1 MKREIQS
8 IHRFD
13 LLFALIVCGMVFSCG
28 KGGGT
33 NPTKNP
39 PSITQFT
46 SSKSDMVPGDSTLIT
61 YAVTGADSTILT
73 PSRQKLNPAGG
84 GSVYLKPVHP
94 VRYYLVAYNNDGL
107 DSANLLITMTAAVPS
122 IQTAALSQDTIA
134 KKDTSILT
142 YTAIRAD
149 SITVTS
155 VGKLASATTGTAKLS
170 PPQTTSYTMIAFNTV
185 GNDTVKFTLSVEVPA
200 HVQPLNGLYYK
211 GTIGSA
217 GLTPALR
224 FSCTNAAAQLLYK
237 PWIHFSTDG
246 DGLLSADSARPDPTG
261 SALLDYQFSDTLGYA
276 VITAATNGSDT
287 ARVAVRA
294 DIFVPGP
301 HGQGQYVRFDDKYI
315 SVRSLNGAPIQID
328 RPFDNFVI
336 ANYEDNLGVVFWVTD
351 ANNDGLPADND
362 EVTGVI
368 TTTIYPGKTTK
379 GIGIG
384 SSYQS
389 VVAAYGTPDSM
400 AFDPSAPPAW
410 YIDYRHLGLYFY
422 GDAID
427 TSVIQMEGYE
437 VLATAAANRRVADE
451 MTTSVEQRMV
461 HYRLRRASAHPGR

>member
-8 IHRFD
+8 IRRFD
-13 LLFALIVCGMVFSCG
+13 VLLALVLFGLLLGCG

-39 PSITQFT
+39 PSITQFVASLT
-46 SSKSDMVPGDSTLIT
+46 DMVPGDSTQIT

-73 PSRQKLNPAGG
+73 PSRQKLNPAAG
-84 GSVYLKPVHP
+84 GSLFLKPVHP
-94 VRYYLVAYNNDGL
+94 ARYYLVAYNNDGL
-107 DSANLLITMTAAVPS
+107 DSADLLITMSAVVPL
-122 IQTAALSQDTIA
+122 IQLADLSQDTIV
-134 KKDTSILT
+134 KKDTTLLS
-142 YTAIRAD
+142 YTVLRAD
-149 SITVTS
+149 SITLTT
-155 VGKLASATTGTAKLS
+155 VGKLASPTTGTAKLS
-170 PPQTTSYTMIAFNTV
+170 PAQTTSYTLIAFNTV
-185 GNDTVKFTLSVEVPA
+185 GNDTLKFSINVEVPA
-200 HVQPLNGLYYK
+200 HVQALNGLYYK

-217 GLTPALR
+217 GLTPILK

-246 DGLLSADSARPDPTG
+246 DGQLSADSAQPDPTG
-261 SALLDYQFSDTLGYA
+261 SAFLNYQFSDTIGYGI
-276 VITAATNGSDT
+276 ITAAANGTDT

-362 EVTGVI
+362 DVTGVI
-368 TTTIYPGKTTK
+368 TTTIYSGKTTK

-389 VVAAYGTPDSM
+389 VLAAYGTPDSM

-427 TSVIQMEGYE
+427 TSIIQMEGYE
-437 VLATAAANRRVADE
+437 ILAAVASNLESRKTGSSAAIIPPG
-451 MTTSVEQRMV
+451 QK
-461 HYRLRRASAHPGR
+461 YRLRIGR

>member
-1 MKREIQS
+1 MKREIRS

-13 LLFALIVCGMVFSCG
+13 LLFALIVCGMIFSCG

-107 DSANLLITMTAAVPS
+107 DSANLLITMNAAVPS

-134 KKDTSILT
+134 KKDTSLLT
-142 YTAIRAD
+142 YTAVRAD

-155 VGKLASATTGTAKLS
+155 VGKLASATSGTAKLS

-200 HVQPLNGLYYK
+200 HVQALNGLYYK
-211 GTIGSA
+211 GAIGSA

-287 ARVAVRA
+287 ARIAVRA

-301 HGQGQYVRFDDKYI
+301 HGQGQYVKFDDKY
-315 SVRSLNGAPIQID
+315 SVLKALNGSPVQVDHPI
-328 RPFDNFVI
+328 PGWNI
-336 ANYEDNLGVVFWVTD
+336 ANYEANLGVVFWVSD
-351 ANNDGLPADND
+351 PNNPGVLDDNED
-362 EVTGVI
+362 IGGI
-368 TTTIYPGKTTK
+368 IATTVYTGKTTK

-389 VVAAYGTPDSM
+389 VVAAYGAPDSM
-400 AFDPSAPPAW
+400 AFDPTDPPAW
-410 YIDYRHLGLYFY
+410 YIDYRHLDLYFY
-422 GDAID
+422 GDAVD
-427 TSVIQMEGYE
+427 TSIIQMEGYE
-437 VLATAAANRRVADE
+437 GLAAAPRNLRVADE

-461 HYRLRRASAHPGR
+461 HYRLRRASARPGR